1 MFSHRDLARLN
12 DLEMQVYQFIIKHR
26 EGVSY
31 MTIRELAEQAG
42 VSTTTVL
49 RFCRKMDCEGW
60 SEFRI
65 RLRLSEQQ
73 SAPLLN
79 TAGVSEML
87 SFFKSINNPE
97 FEQLITQAA
106 QKINQ
111 SEQVFFIGVG
121 ASGSLAKYGAR
132 FFSNLGKFSHAI
144 DDPYYPVSP
153 DLYDNAVAIILS
165 VSGETEEI
173 LRIASQFSLNK
184 CKIIAITNTESCS
197 LAKIGDFNLCY
208 HVPIIRM
215 ADNSDITTQVPV
227 TYIIEAI
234 GRQLGK

>member
-26 EGVSY
+26 ERVGY
-31 MTIRELAEQAG
+31 MTIRELAEQAA

-49 RFCRKMDCEGW
+49 RFCRKMHCEGW

-65 RLRLSEQQ
+65 RLRLTEQQ
-73 SAPLLN
+73 STPQVN
-79 TAGVSEML
+79 TASVNEML
-87 SFFKSINNPE
+87 SFFKSINNDE
-97 FEQLITQAA
+97 FGQLIAEAA

-111 SEQVFFIGVG
+111 AERVFFIGVG
-121 ASGSLAKYGAR
+121 TSGSLAKYAAR

-153 DLYDNAVAIILS
+153 DLYENAIAIILS

-197 LAKIGDFNLCY
+197 LAKMSDFRLCY

-215 ADNSDITTQVPV
+215 ADNYDITTQVPV

>member
-1 MFSHRDLARLN
+1 MLSHRDLARLN

-26 EGVSY
+26 ESVSY
-31 MTIRELAEQAG
+31 MTIRELAEQTG

-49 RFCRKMDCEGW
+49 RFCRKMGCEGW

-65 RLRLSEQQ
+65 RLRLNEQ
-73 SAPLLN
+73 SPPLLN
-79 TAGVSEML
+79 TAGVSDML

-97 FEQLITQAA
+97 FEDLIAQVA

-111 SEQVFFIGVG
+111 AEQVFFIGVG
-121 ASGSLAKYGAR
+121 TSGSLAKYGAR

-144 DDPYYPVSP
+144 DDPYYPVTP
-153 DLYDNAVAIILS
+153 DLYDNAVAIVLS

-184 CKIIAITNTESCS
+184 CKIVAITNTESCS
-197 LAKIGDFNLCY
+197 LAKLADFSLCY
-208 HVPIIRM
+208 HVPIIRT
-215 ADNSDITTQVPV
+215 ADHCDITTQVPV

>member
-1 MFSHRDLARLN
+1 MFSHSDLVRLN

-49 RFCRKMDCEGW
+49 RFCRKMGCEGW

-65 RLRLSEQQ
+65 RLRLNEQQ
-73 SAPLLN
+73 SAPMLN

-97 FEQLITQAA
+97 FEQLIAEAA

-111 SEQVFFIGVG
+111 AERVFFIGVG
-121 ASGSLAKYGAR
+121 T
-132 FFSNLGKFSHAI
+132 AI

-153 DLYDNAVAIILS
+153 DLYENAIALILS

>member
-1 MFSHRDLARLN
+1 MFSHSDLARLN

-49 RFCRKMDCEGW
+49 RFCRKMGCEGW

-65 RLRLSEQQ
+65 RLRLNEQQ
-73 SAPLLN
+73 SAPMLN

-97 FEQLITQAA
+97 FEQLIAEAA

-111 SEQVFFIGVG
+111 AERVFFIGVG
-121 ASGSLAKYGAR
+121 TSGSLAKYGAR
-132 FFSNLGKFSHAI
+132 FSLT
-144 DDPYYPVSP
+144 
-153 DLYDNAVAIILS
+153 S
-165 VSGETEEI
+165 VNSATRLTI
-173 LRIASQFSLNK
+173 
-184 CKIIAITNTESCS
+184 
-197 LAKIGDFNLCY
+197 
-208 HVPIIRM
+208 PIIR
-215 ADNSDITTQVPV
+215 SVPISMK
-227 TYIIEAI
+227 TPLPLFYRFPAK
-234 GRQLGK
+234 RKRSCALPASSA